1 MIPNKKFFLA
11 IDKIREH
18 PMFEEPESQ
27 KTIRKSLCYSI
38 YFLQNKLSDY
48 TMPFVQYSADADIM
62 LEWKKDDK
70 MVLMIAFYGEK
81 EYGYTYKVDGRF
93 VAGKV
98 ETSAT
103 DELPYDLKEY
113 LEQFKIQ

>member
-1 MIPNKKFFLA
+1 MIQNKEFFLS

-18 PMFEEPESQ
+18 PMFEDQELQ
-27 KTIRKSLCYSI
+27 KTIRQSLCYSI

-48 TMPFVQYSADADIM
+48 KIPFVQYSADADII

-70 MVLMIAFYGEK
+70 VVLIIAFYGEK

-98 ETSAT
+98 EASAT
-103 DELPYDLKEY
+103 DDLPYDLKEY
-113 LEQFKIQ
+113 LDQFKIK